1 MMAKS
6 ISSKFPHRI
15 IQRMNTRT
23 YLFFSMIIAVV
34 LLSSCRQDNQ
44 KGIITGGPVEVG
56 VLTIKQQP
64 VNLAVELPGRTA
76 AYRIAEVRPQVGG
89 IIKKRLFTE
98 GSEVKAGQLL
108 YQIDPDT
115 YQARFDSAKAA
126 LAKTEALEH
135 SARLKAERYRTLV
148 QTKAVS
154 EQDQVEMEATWKQ
167 TIADVAAAKAALDS
181 ARINLDYTR
190 LTAPI
195 SGRIGRSTV
204 TEGAL
209 VTAEQSTALATIQQ
223 LDPLYVDLNQSSTEM
238 LNLRKELH
246 SESIQQLGK
255 SQSPVKVLFE
265 DGSEYNQTGVLEF
278 SDVTVNQTTGTVI
291 LRAIVANP
299 DQRLLPG
306 MFVRARIDKGQRPN
320 AILVPAISISRNSKG
335 QPMVMLVNKE
345 SVVEARIVQT
355 GQNIGDQVLVT
366 EGLSEGEQVIVAGLQ
381 KIKPG
386 VSVKA
391 AAGVVSNAIQS
402 PASAPTA
409 VAKTE

>member
-1 MMAKS
+1 MDTR
-6 ISSKFPHRI
+6 IS
-15 IQRMNTRT
+15 
-23 YLFFSMIIAVV
+23 LFFSLLIAVV
-34 LLSSCRQDNQ
+34 LLSACRQENP
-44 KGIITGGPVEVG
+44 KTIAPGPMEVG
-56 VLTIKQQP
+56 ILTIKQKP

-126 LAKTEALEH
+126 LAKADALEH

-154 EQDQVEMEATWKQ
+154 DQDQVEMEANWKQ
-167 TIADVAAAKAALDS
+167 AVADVAAAKAAVDS
-181 ARINLDYTR
+181 ARINLDYTK

-209 VTAEQSTALATIQQ
+209 VTAEQATALATIQQ
-223 LDPLYVDLNQSSTEM
+223 LDPLYVDLNHSSTEM
-238 LNLRKELH
+238 LNLKKELS
-246 SESIQQLGK
+246 SEQTQHLEK
-255 SQSPVKVLFE
+255 SQSRVKVLFE
-265 DGSEYNQTGVLEF
+265 DGAEYSQPGTLEF

-320 AILVPAISISRNSKG
+320 AILVPAVSISRNSKG

-345 SVVEARIVQT
+345 SVVEARIIQT

-391 AAGVVSNAIQS
+391 AAGVASSAIQS

>member
-1 MMAKS
+1 MD
-6 ISSKFPHRI
+6 
-15 IQRMNTRT
+15 NRT
-23 YLFFSMIIAVV
+23 SLFFSLLIAAV
-34 LLSSCRQDNQ
+34 LLSACNQ
-44 KGIITGGPVEVG
+44 ENPKAIIPGPVEVG

-126 LAKTEALEH
+126 LAKAEALEH
-135 SARLKAERYRTLV
+135 SARLKAERYRKLV

-154 EQDQVEMEATWKQ
+154 DQDQVEMEANWKQ
-167 TIADVAAAKAALDS
+167 AVADVAAAKAALDS

-209 VTAEQSTALATIQQ
+209 VTAEQPTALATIQQ
-223 LDPLYVDLNQSSTEM
+223 LDPLYVDLNQSSGEM
-238 LNLRKELH
+238 LNLKKELSSGQTQH
-246 SESIQQLGK
+246 LEK

-265 DGSEYNQTGVLEF
+265 DGSEYSQLGVLEF

-320 AILVPAISISRNSKG
+320 AILVPAVSVSRNSKG
-335 QPMVMLVNKE
+335 QTMVMLVNKE
-345 SVVEARIVQT
+345 SVVEARIIQT
-355 GQNIGDQVLVT
+355 GQNLGDQVLIT

-386 VSVKA
+386 IPVKA
-391 AAGVVSNAIQS
+391 VAWVAPNAKQS
-402 PASAPTA
+402 SPDAPAT

>member
-1 MMAKS
+1 MDKR
-6 ISSKFPHRI
+6 IS
-15 IQRMNTRT
+15 
-23 YLFFSMIIAVV
+23 LFFSLLIAVV
-34 LLSSCRQDNQ
+34 LLSACRQENP
-44 KGIITGGPVEVG
+44 KTIAPGPMEVDI
-56 VLTIKQQP
+56 LTIKQQL

-126 LAKTEALEH
+126 LAKADALEH

-154 EQDQVEMEATWKQ
+154 DQDQVEMEANWKQ
-167 TIADVAAAKAALDS
+167 AVADVAAAKAAVDS
-181 ARINLDYTR
+181 ARINLDYTK

-209 VTAEQSTALATIQQ
+209 VTAEQATALATIQQ

-238 LNLRKELH
+238 LNLKKELS
-246 SESIQQLGK
+246 SEQTQHLEK
-255 SQSPVKVLFE
+255 SQSRVKVLFE
-265 DGSEYNQTGVLEF
+265 DGAEYSQPGTLEF

-366 EGLSEGEQVIVAGLQ
+366 EGLSEGERVIVAGLQ

-391 AAGVVSNAIQS
+391 VAGVASNAIQS

>member
-1 MMAKS
+1 MDKR
-6 ISSKFPHRI
+6 IS
-15 IQRMNTRT
+15 
-23 YLFFSMIIAVV
+23 LFFSLLIAVV
-34 LLSSCRQDNQ
+34 LLSACRQENP
-44 KGIITGGPVEVG
+44 KTIAPGPMEVDI
-56 VLTIKQQP
+56 LTIKQQL
-64 VNLAVELPGRTA
+64 VNLTVELPGRTA

-126 LAKTEALEH
+126 LAKADALEH
-135 SARLKAERYRTLV
+135 STRLKSERYRTLV

-154 EQDQVEMEATWKQ
+154 DQDQVEMEANWKQ
-167 TIADVAAAKAALDS
+167 AVADVAAAKAAVDS
-181 ARINLDYTR
+181 ARINLDYTK

-209 VTAEQSTALATIQQ
+209 VTAEQATALATIQQ

-238 LNLRKELH
+238 LNLKKELA
-246 SESIQQLGK
+246 SEQTQHLEK
-255 SQSPVKVLFE
+255 SQSRVKVLFE
-265 DGSEYNQTGVLEF
+265 DGAEYSQPGTLEF

-320 AILVPAISISRNSKG
+320 AILVPAVSISRNSKG

>member
-1 MMAKS
+1 MDKR
-6 ISSKFPHRI
+6 IS
-15 IQRMNTRT
+15 
-23 YLFFSMIIAVV
+23 LFFSLLIAVV
-34 LLSSCRQDNQ
+34 LLSACRQENP
-44 KGIITGGPVEVG
+44 KTIAPGPMEVDI
-56 VLTIKQQP
+56 LTIKQQL
-64 VNLAVELPGRTA
+64 VNLTVELPGRTA

-126 LAKTEALEH
+126 LAKADALEH

-154 EQDQVEMEATWKQ
+154 DQDQVEMEANWKQ
-167 TIADVAAAKAALDS
+167 AVADVAAAKAAVDS
-181 ARINLDYTR
+181 ARINLDYTK

-209 VTAEQSTALATIQQ
+209 VTAEQATALATIQQ

-238 LNLRKELH
+238 LNLKKELA
-246 SESIQQLGK
+246 SEQTQHLEK
-255 SQSPVKVLFE
+255 SQSRVKVLFE
-265 DGSEYNQTGVLEF
+265 DGAEYSQPGTLEF

>member
-1 MMAKS
+1 MD
-6 ISSKFPHRI
+6 
-15 IQRMNTRT
+15 TRT
-23 YLFFSMIIAVV
+23 SLFFSLLIAVV
-34 LLSSCRQDNQ
+34 LLSACRQENP
-44 KGIITGGPVEVG
+44 KTIAPGPMEVDIS
-56 VLTIKQQP
+56 TIKQQL

-126 LAKTEALEH
+126 LAKADALEH

-154 EQDQVEMEATWKQ
+154 DQDQVEMEANWKQ
-167 TIADVAAAKAALDS
+167 AVADVAAAKAAVDS
-181 ARINLDYTR
+181 ARINLDYTK

-209 VTAEQSTALATIQQ
+209 VTAEQATALATIQQ

-238 LNLRKELH
+238 LNLKKELS
-246 SESIQQLGK
+246 SEQTQHLEK
-255 SQSPVKVLFE
+255 SQSRVKVLFE
-265 DGSEYNQTGVLEF
+265 DGAEYSQPGTLEF

-320 AILVPAISISRNSKG
+320 AILVPAVSISRNSKG

-345 SVVEARIVQT
+345 SVVEARIIQT

>member
-1 MMAKS
+1 MDKR
-6 ISSKFPHRI
+6 IS
-15 IQRMNTRT
+15 
-23 YLFFSMIIAVV
+23 LFFSLLIAVV
-34 LLSSCRQDNQ
+34 LLSACRQENP
-44 KGIITGGPVEVG
+44 KTIAPGPMEVDI
-56 VLTIKQQP
+56 LTIKQQL
-64 VNLAVELPGRTA
+64 VNLTVELPGRTA

-126 LAKTEALEH
+126 LAKADALEH

-154 EQDQVEMEATWKQ
+154 DQDQVEMEANWKQ
-167 TIADVAAAKAALDS
+167 AVADVAAAKAAVDS
-181 ARINLDYTR
+181 ARINLDYTK

-209 VTAEQSTALATIQQ
+209 VTAEQATALATIQQ

-238 LNLRKELH
+238 LNLKKELA
-246 SESIQQLGK
+246 SEQTQHLEK
-255 SQSPVKVLFE
+255 SQSRVKVLFE
-265 DGSEYNQTGVLEF
+265 DGAEYSQPGTLEF

-386 VSVKA
+386 IPVKA
-391 AAGVVSNAIQS
+391 VAWVAPNTKQS
-402 PASAPTA
+402 PPSVPAT

>member
-1 MMAKS
+1 MDKRRS
-6 ISSKFPHRI
+6 
-15 IQRMNTRT
+15 
-23 YLFFSMIIAVV
+23 LFFSLLIAVV
-34 LLSSCRQDNQ
+34 LLSACRQENP
-44 KGIITGGPVEVG
+44 KTIAPGPMEVDI
-56 VLTIKQQP
+56 LTIKQQL

-126 LAKTEALEH
+126 LAKADALEH

-154 EQDQVEMEATWKQ
+154 DQDQVEMEANWKQ
-167 TIADVAAAKAALDS
+167 AVADVAAAKAAVDS
-181 ARINLDYTR
+181 ARINLDYTK

-209 VTAEQSTALATIQQ
+209 VTAEQATALATIQQ

-238 LNLRKELH
+238 LNLKKELS
-246 SESIQQLGK
+246 SEQTQHLEK
-255 SQSPVKVLFE
+255 SQSRVKVLFE
-265 DGSEYNQTGVLEF
+265 DGAEYSQPGTLEF

-320 AILVPAISISRNSKG
+320 AILVPAVSISRNSKG

-391 AAGVVSNAIQS
+391 AAGVASNAIQS

>member
-1 MMAKS
+1 MTIS
-6 ISSKFPHRI
+6 ISSKLSHRI
-15 IQRMNTRT
+15 IQRMDTRT
-23 YLFFSMIIAVV
+23 SLFFSLLIAVV
-34 LLSSCRQDNQ
+34 LLSACRQENP
-44 KGIITGGPVEVG
+44 KTIAPGPMEVDI
-56 VLTIKQQP
+56 LTIKQQL
-64 VNLAVELPGRTA
+64 VNLTVELPGRTA

-126 LAKTEALEH
+126 LAKADALEH

-154 EQDQVEMEATWKQ
+154 DQDQVEMEANWKQ
-167 TIADVAAAKAALDS
+167 AVADVAAAKAAVDS
-181 ARINLDYTR
+181 ARINLDYTK

-209 VTAEQSTALATIQQ
+209 VTAEQATALATIQQ

-238 LNLRKELH
+238 LNLKKELS
-246 SESIQQLGK
+246 SEQTQHLEK
-255 SQSPVKVLFE
+255 SQSRVKVLFE
-265 DGSEYNQTGVLEF
+265 DGAEYSQPGTLEF

-320 AILVPAISISRNSKG
+320 AILVPAVSISRNSKG

-391 AAGVVSNAIQS
+391 VAGVASNAIQS

>member
-1 MMAKS
+1 MD
-6 ISSKFPHRI
+6 
-15 IQRMNTRT
+15 TRT
-23 YLFFSMIIAVV
+23 SLFFSLLIAVV
-34 LLSSCRQDNQ
+34 LLSACRQENP
-44 KGIITGGPVEVG
+44 KTIAPGPMEVG
-56 VLTIKQQP
+56 ILTIKQQP

-126 LAKTEALEH
+126 LAKADALEH

-154 EQDQVEMEATWKQ
+154 DQDQVEMEANWKQ
-167 TIADVAAAKAALDS
+167 AVADVAAAKAAVDS
-181 ARINLDYTR
+181 ARINLDYTK

-209 VTAEQSTALATIQQ
+209 VTAEQATALATIQQ

-238 LNLRKELH
+238 LNLKKELS
-246 SESIQQLGK
+246 SEQTQHLEK
-255 SQSPVKVLFE
+255 SQSRVKVLFE
-265 DGSEYNQTGVLEF
+265 DGAEYSQPGTLEF

-320 AILVPAISISRNSKG
+320 AILVPAVSISRNSKG

-391 AAGVVSNAIQS
+391 AAGVASNAIQS

>member
-1 MMAKS
+1 MDK
-6 ISSKFPHRI
+6 
-15 IQRMNTRT
+15 RT
-23 YLFFSMIIAVV
+23 SLFFSLLIAVV
-34 LLSSCRQDNQ
+34 LLSACRQENP
-44 KGIITGGPVEVG
+44 KTIAPGPMEVDI
-56 VLTIKQQP
+56 LTIKQQL

-126 LAKTEALEH
+126 LAKADALEH

-154 EQDQVEMEATWKQ
+154 DQDQVEMEANWKQ
-167 TIADVAAAKAALDS
+167 AVADVAAAKAAVDS
-181 ARINLDYTR
+181 ARINLDYTK

-209 VTAEQSTALATIQQ
+209 VTAEQATALATIQQ

-238 LNLRKELH
+238 LNLKKELS
-246 SESIQQLGK
+246 SEQTQHLEK
-255 SQSPVKVLFE
+255 SQSRVKVLFE
-265 DGSEYNQTGVLEF
+265 DGAEYSQPGTLEF

-320 AILVPAISISRNSKG
+320 AILVPAVSISRNSKG

-345 SVVEARIVQT
+345 SVVEARIIQT

-391 AAGVVSNAIQS
+391 AAGVASNAIQS

>member
-1 MMAKS
+1 MDK
-6 ISSKFPHRI
+6 
-15 IQRMNTRT
+15 RT
-23 YLFFSMIIAVV
+23 SLFFSLLIAVV
-34 LLSSCRQDNQ
+34 LLSACRQENP
-44 KGIITGGPVEVG
+44 KTIAPGPMEVDI
-56 VLTIKQQP
+56 LTIKQQM

-126 LAKTEALEH
+126 LAKADALEH
-135 SARLKAERYRTLV
+135 STRLKAERYRTLV

-154 EQDQVEMEATWKQ
+154 DQDQVEMEANWKQ
-167 TIADVAAAKAALDS
+167 AVADVAAAKAAVDS
-181 ARINLDYTR
+181 ARINLDYTK

-209 VTAEQSTALATIQQ
+209 VTAEQATALATIQQ

-238 LNLRKELH
+238 LNLKKELS
-246 SESIQQLGK
+246 SEQTQHLEK
-255 SQSPVKVLFE
+255 SQSRVKVLFE
-265 DGSEYNQTGVLEF
+265 DGAEYSQPGTLEF

-320 AILVPAISISRNSKG
+320 AILVPAVSISRNSKG

-345 SVVEARIVQT
+345 SVVEARIIQT

-391 AAGVVSNAIQS
+391 VAGVASNAIQS

>member
-1 MMAKS
+1 MDK
-6 ISSKFPHRI
+6 
-15 IQRMNTRT
+15 RT
-23 YLFFSMIIAVV
+23 SLFFSLLIAVV
-34 LLSSCRQDNQ
+34 LLSACRQENP
-44 KGIITGGPVEVG
+44 KTIAPGPMEVDI
-56 VLTIKQQP
+56 LTIKQQL
-64 VNLAVELPGRTA
+64 VNLTVELPGRTA

-126 LAKTEALEH
+126 LAKADALEH

-154 EQDQVEMEATWKQ
+154 DQDQVEMEANWKQ
-167 TIADVAAAKAALDS
+167 AVADVAAAKAAVDS
-181 ARINLDYTR
+181 ARINLDYTK

-209 VTAEQSTALATIQQ
+209 VTAEQATALATIQQ

-238 LNLRKELH
+238 LNLKKELS
-246 SESIQQLGK
+246 SEQTQHLEK
-255 SQSPVKVLFE
+255 SQSRVKVLFE
-265 DGSEYNQTGVLEF
+265 DGAEYSQPGTLEF

-320 AILVPAISISRNSKG
+320 AILVPAVSISRNSKG

-345 SVVEARIVQT
+345 SVVEARIIQT

-391 AAGVVSNAIQS
+391 VAGVASNAIQS

>member
-1 MMAKS
+1 MDK
-6 ISSKFPHRI
+6 
-15 IQRMNTRT
+15 RT
-23 YLFFSMIIAVV
+23 SLFFSLLIAVV
-34 LLSSCRQDNQ
+34 LLSACRQENP
-44 KGIITGGPVEVG
+44 KTIAPGPMEVDIS
-56 VLTIKQQP
+56 TIKQQL

-126 LAKTEALEH
+126 LAKADALEH

-154 EQDQVEMEATWKQ
+154 DQDQVEMEANWKQ
-167 TIADVAAAKAALDS
+167 AVADVAAAKAAVDS
-181 ARINLDYTR
+181 ARINLDYTK

-209 VTAEQSTALATIQQ
+209 VTAEQATALATIQQ

-238 LNLRKELH
+238 LNLKKELS
-246 SESIQQLGK
+246 SEQTQHLEK
-255 SQSPVKVLFE
+255 SQSRVKVLFE
-265 DGSEYNQTGVLEF
+265 DGAEYSQPGTLEF

-306 MFVRARIDKGQRPN
+306 MFVRARIDKGQRLN
-320 AILVPAISISRNSKG
+320 AILVPAVSISRNSKG

>member
-1 MMAKS
+1 MDK
-6 ISSKFPHRI
+6 
-15 IQRMNTRT
+15 RT
-23 YLFFSMIIAVV
+23 SLFFSLLIAVV
-34 LLSSCRQDNQ
+34 LLSACRQENP
-44 KGIITGGPVEVG
+44 KTIAPGPMEVDIS
-56 VLTIKQQP
+56 TIKQQL

-115 YQARFDSAKAA
+115 YQARLDSAKAA
-126 LAKTEALEH
+126 LAKADALEH

-154 EQDQVEMEATWKQ
+154 DQDQVEMEANWKQ
-167 TIADVAAAKAALDS
+167 AVADVAAAKAAVDS
-181 ARINLDYTR
+181 ARINLDYTK

-209 VTAEQSTALATIQQ
+209 VTAEQATALATIQQ

-238 LNLRKELH
+238 LNLKKELS
-246 SESIQQLGK
+246 SEQTQHLEK
-255 SQSPVKVLFE
+255 SQSRVKVLFE
-265 DGSEYNQTGVLEF
+265 DGAEYSQPGTLEF

-320 AILVPAISISRNSKG
+320 AILVPAVSISRNSKG

-391 AAGVVSNAIQS
+391 AAGVASNAIQS

>member
-1 MMAKS
+1 MDKR
-6 ISSKFPHRI
+6 IS
-15 IQRMNTRT
+15 
-23 YLFFSMIIAVV
+23 LFFSLLIAVV
-34 LLSSCRQDNQ
+34 LLSACRQENP
-44 KGIITGGPVEVG
+44 KTIAPGPMEVDI
-56 VLTIKQQP
+56 LTIKQQL
-64 VNLAVELPGRTA
+64 VNLTVELPGRTA

-126 LAKTEALEH
+126 LAKADALEH
-135 SARLKAERYRTLV
+135 STRLKSERYRTLV

-154 EQDQVEMEATWKQ
+154 DQDQVEMEANWKQ
-167 TIADVAAAKAALDS
+167 AVADVAAAKAAVDS
-181 ARINLDYTR
+181 ARINLDYTK

-209 VTAEQSTALATIQQ
+209 VTAEQATALATIQQ

-238 LNLRKELH
+238 LNLKKELS
-246 SESIQQLGK
+246 SEQTQHLEK
-255 SQSPVKVLFE
+255 SQSRVKVLFE
-265 DGSEYNQTGVLEF
+265 DGAEYSQPGTLEF

-320 AILVPAISISRNSKG
+320 AILVPAVSISRNSKG

>member
-1 MMAKS
+1 MDK
-6 ISSKFPHRI
+6 
-15 IQRMNTRT
+15 RT
-23 YLFFSMIIAVV
+23 SLFFSLLIAVV
-34 LLSSCRQDNQ
+34 LLSACRQENP
-44 KGIITGGPVEVG
+44 KTIAPGPMEVDI
-56 VLTIKQQP
+56 LTIKQQL
-64 VNLAVELPGRTA
+64 VNLTVELPGRTA

-126 LAKTEALEH
+126 LAKADALEH

-154 EQDQVEMEATWKQ
+154 DQDQVEMEANWKQ
-167 TIADVAAAKAALDS
+167 AVADVAAAKAAVDS
-181 ARINLDYTR
+181 ARINLDYTK

-209 VTAEQSTALATIQQ
+209 VTAEQATALATIQQ

-238 LNLRKELH
+238 LNLKKELS
-246 SESIQQLGK
+246 SEQTQHLEK
-255 SQSPVKVLFE
+255 SQSRVKVLFE
-265 DGSEYNQTGVLEF
+265 DGAEYSQPGTLEF

-320 AILVPAISISRNSKG
+320 AILVPAVSISRNSKG

-345 SVVEARIVQT
+345 SVVEARIIQT

>member
-1 MMAKS
+1 MDKRRS
-6 ISSKFPHRI
+6 
-15 IQRMNTRT
+15 
-23 YLFFSMIIAVV
+23 LFFSLLIAVV
-34 LLSSCRQDNQ
+34 LLSACRQENP
-44 KGIITGGPVEVG
+44 KTIAPGPMEVDI
-56 VLTIKQQP
+56 LTIKQQL

-126 LAKTEALEH
+126 LAKADALEH

-154 EQDQVEMEATWKQ
+154 DQDQVEMEANWKQ
-167 TIADVAAAKAALDS
+167 AVADVAAAKAAVDS
-181 ARINLDYTR
+181 ARINLDYTK

-209 VTAEQSTALATIQQ
+209 VTAEQATALATIQQ

-238 LNLRKELH
+238 LNLKKELS
-246 SESIQQLGK
+246 SEQTQHLEK
-255 SQSPVKVLFE
+255 SQSRVKVLFE
-265 DGSEYNQTGVLEF
+265 DGAEYSQPGTLEF

-320 AILVPAISISRNSKG
+320 AILVPAVSISRNSKG

>member
-1 MMAKS
+1 MD
-6 ISSKFPHRI
+6 
-15 IQRMNTRT
+15 TRT
-23 YLFFSMIIAVV
+23 SLFVSLLIAAV
-34 LLSSCRQDNQ
+34 LLNACRQENP
-44 KGIITGGPVEVG
+44 KAIIPGPVEVG

-64 VNLAVELPGRTA
+64 INLAVELPGRTA
-76 AYRIAEVRPQVGG
+76 ANRIAEVRPQVGG

-126 LAKTEALEH
+126 LAKADALEH
-135 SARLKAERYRTLV
+135 SARLKAERYKTLV

-154 EQDQVEMEATWKQ
+154 DQDQVEMEANWKQ
-167 TIADVAAAKAALDS
+167 AVADVAAAKASLDS

-190 LTAPI
+190 ITAAI

-209 VTAEQSTALATIQQ
+209 VTAEQPAALATIQQ
-223 LDPLYVDLNQSSTEM
+223 LDPLYVDLNQSSSEL
-238 LNLRKELH
+238 LNLKKEL
-246 SESIQQLGK
+246 SSGQTQNLTK

-265 DGSEYNQTGVLEF
+265 DGSEYTQPGVLEF

-306 MFVRARIDKGQRPN
+306 MFVRARIDKGKRPN
-320 AILVPAISISRNSKG
+320 TILVPAVSISRNNKG
-335 QPMVMLVNKE
+335 QSMVMLVNKE
-345 SVVEARIVQT
+345 SVVETRIIKA
-355 GQNIGDQVLVT
+355 GQNIGDQVLVD
-366 EGLSEGEQVIVAGLQ
+366 EGLNEGEQVIVAGLQ

-386 VSVKA
+386 IPVK
-391 AAGVVSNAIQS
+391 VVAWVAPNTKQS
-402 PASAPTA
+402 LPSTPAT

>member
-1 MMAKS
+1 MDTR
-6 ISSKFPHRI
+6 IS
-15 IQRMNTRT
+15 
-23 YLFFSMIIAVV
+23 LFFSLLIAVV
-34 LLSSCRQDNQ
+34 LLSACRQENP
-44 KGIITGGPVEVG
+44 KTIAPGPMEVG
-56 VLTIKQQP
+56 ILTIKQKP

-126 LAKTEALEH
+126 LAKADALEH

-154 EQDQVEMEATWKQ
+154 DQDQVEMEANWKQ
-167 TIADVAAAKAALDS
+167 AVADVAAAKAAVDS
-181 ARINLDYTR
+181 ARINLDYTK

-209 VTAEQSTALATIQQ
+209 VTAEQPTALSTIQQ

-238 LNLRKELH
+238 LNLKKELS
-246 SESIQQLGK
+246 SEQAQHLEK

-265 DGSEYNQTGVLEF
+265 DGLEYNQTGVLEF

-320 AILVPAISISRNSKG
+320 AILVPAVSISRNSKG

-345 SVVEARIVQT
+345 SVVEARIIQT

-391 AAGVVSNAIQS
+391 AAGVASNAIQS

>member
-1 MMAKS
+1 MDTR
-6 ISSKFPHRI
+6 IS
-15 IQRMNTRT
+15 
-23 YLFFSMIIAVV
+23 LFFSLLIAVV
-34 LLSSCRQDNQ
+34 LLSACRQENP
-44 KGIITGGPVEVG
+44 KTIAPGPMEVG
-56 VLTIKQQP
+56 ILTIKQQP

-126 LAKTEALEH
+126 LAKADALEH

-154 EQDQVEMEATWKQ
+154 DQDQVEMEANWKQ
-167 TIADVAAAKAALDS
+167 AVADVAAAKAAVDS
-181 ARINLDYTR
+181 ARINLDYTK

-209 VTAEQSTALATIQQ
+209 VTAEQATALATIQQ

-238 LNLRKELH
+238 LNLKKELS
-246 SESIQQLGK
+246 SEQTQHLEK
-255 SQSPVKVLFE
+255 SQSRVKVLFE
-265 DGSEYNQTGVLEF
+265 DGAEYSQPGTLEF

-320 AILVPAISISRNSKG
+320 AILVPAVSISRNSKG

-391 AAGVVSNAIQS
+391 VAGVASNAIQS

>member
-1 MMAKS
+1 MDTR
-6 ISSKFPHRI
+6 IS
-15 IQRMNTRT
+15 
-23 YLFFSMIIAVV
+23 LFFSLLIAVV
-34 LLSSCRQDNQ
+34 LLSACRQENP
-44 KGIITGGPVEVG
+44 KTIAPGPMEVDIS
-56 VLTIKQQP
+56 TIKQQL

-126 LAKTEALEH
+126 LAKADALEH

-154 EQDQVEMEATWKQ
+154 DQDQVEMEANWKQ
-167 TIADVAAAKAALDS
+167 AVADVAAAKAAVDS
-181 ARINLDYTR
+181 ARINLDYTK

-209 VTAEQSTALATIQQ
+209 VTAEQATALATIQQ

-238 LNLRKELH
+238 LNLKKELS
-246 SESIQQLGK
+246 SEQTQHLEK
-255 SQSPVKVLFE
+255 SQSRVKVLFE
-265 DGSEYNQTGVLEF
+265 DGAEYSQPGTLEF

-320 AILVPAISISRNSKG
+320 AILVPAVSISRNSKG

-391 AAGVVSNAIQS
+391 AAGVASNAIQS

>member
-1 MMAKS
+1 MDKRRS
-6 ISSKFPHRI
+6 
-15 IQRMNTRT
+15 
-23 YLFFSMIIAVV
+23 LFFSLLIAVV
-34 LLSSCRQDNQ
+34 LLSACRQENP
-44 KGIITGGPVEVG
+44 KTIAPGPMEVDI
-56 VLTIKQQP
+56 LTIKQQL

-126 LAKTEALEH
+126 LAKADALEH

-154 EQDQVEMEATWKQ
+154 DQDQVEMEANWKQ
-167 TIADVAAAKAALDS
+167 AVADVAAAKAAVDS
-181 ARINLDYTR
+181 AQINLDYTK

-209 VTAEQSTALATIQQ
+209 VTAEQATALATIQQ

-238 LNLRKELH
+238 LNLKKELS
-246 SESIQQLGK
+246 SEQTQHLEK
-255 SQSPVKVLFE
+255 SQSRVKVLFE
-265 DGSEYNQTGVLEF
+265 DGAEYSQPGTLEF

-320 AILVPAISISRNSKG
+320 AILVPAVSISRNSKG

>member
-1 MMAKS
+1 MD
-6 ISSKFPHRI
+6 
-15 IQRMNTRT
+15 TRT
-23 YLFFSMIIAVV
+23 SLLFPLLIAAV
-34 LLSSCRQDNQ
+34 LLSACRQDNP
-44 KGIITGGPVEVG
+44 KTITPGPVEVG
-56 VLTIKQQP
+56 VLTIKQQS

-89 IIKKRLFTE
+89 IVKKRLFTE

-126 LAKTEALEH
+126 LAKADALEH

-154 EQDQVEMEATWKQ
+154 DQDQVEMEANWKQ
-167 TIADVAAAKAALDS
+167 AVADVAAAKAALDS

-209 VTAEQSTALATIQQ
+209 VTAEQPAALATIQQ
-223 LDPLYVDLNQSSTEM
+223 LDPLYVDLNQSSSEL
-238 LNLRKELH
+238 LNLTKEL
-246 SESIQQLGK
+246 SSGRTQDLTK
-255 SQSPVKVLFE
+255 SQLPVRVLFE
-265 DGSEYNQTGVLEF
+265 DGLEYSQPGVLEF

-320 AILVPAISISRNSKG
+320 AILIPAVSVSRNNKG
-335 QPMVMLVNKE
+335 QSIVMLANKE
-345 SVVEARIVQT
+345 SMVEARIIQT
-355 GQNIGDQVLVT
+355 GQNIGDQVLVA

-386 VSVKA
+386 ILVKA
-391 AAGVVSNAIQS
+391 VAWVAPNTKQS
-402 PASAPTA
+402 PASGPEA
-409 VAKTE
+409 VAKKE

>member
-1 MMAKS
+1 MDKRRS
-6 ISSKFPHRI
+6 
-15 IQRMNTRT
+15 
-23 YLFFSMIIAVV
+23 LFFSLLIAVV
-34 LLSSCRQDNQ
+34 LLSACRQENP
-44 KGIITGGPVEVG
+44 KTIAPGPMEVDI
-56 VLTIKQQP
+56 LTIKQQL

-126 LAKTEALEH
+126 LAKADALEH

-154 EQDQVEMEATWKQ
+154 DQDQVEMEANWKQ
-167 TIADVAAAKAALDS
+167 AVADVAAAKAAVDS
-181 ARINLDYTR
+181 ARINLDYTK

-209 VTAEQSTALATIQQ
+209 VTAEQATALATIQQ

-238 LNLRKELH
+238 LNLKKELS
-246 SESIQQLGK
+246 SEQTQHLEK
-255 SQSPVKVLFE
+255 SQSRVKVLFE
-265 DGSEYNQTGVLEF
+265 DGAEYSQPGTLEF

-320 AILVPAISISRNSKG
+320 AILVPAVSISRNSKG

-391 AAGVVSNAIQS
+391 VAGVASNAIQS

>member
-1 MMAKS
+1 MDKR
-6 ISSKFPHRI
+6 IS
-15 IQRMNTRT
+15 
-23 YLFFSMIIAVV
+23 LFFSLLIAVV
-34 LLSSCRQDNQ
+34 LLSACRQENP
-44 KGIITGGPVEVG
+44 KTIAPGPMEVDI
-56 VLTIKQQP
+56 LTIKQQL
-64 VNLAVELPGRTA
+64 VNLTVELPGRTA

-126 LAKTEALEH
+126 LAKADALEH

-154 EQDQVEMEATWKQ
+154 DQDQVEMEANWKQ
-167 TIADVAAAKAALDS
+167 AVADVAAAKAAVDS
-181 ARINLDYTR
+181 ARINLDYTK

-209 VTAEQSTALATIQQ
+209 VTAEQATALATIQQ

-238 LNLRKELH
+238 LNLKKELS
-246 SESIQQLGK
+246 SEQTQHLEK
-255 SQSPVKVLFE
+255 SQSRVKVLFE
-265 DGSEYNQTGVLEF
+265 DGAEYSQPGTLEF

-320 AILVPAISISRNSKG
+320 AILVPAVSISRNSKG

>member
-1 MMAKS
+1 
-6 ISSKFPHRI
+6 
-15 IQRMNTRT
+15 
-23 YLFFSMIIAVV
+23 MIVAAV
-34 LLSSCRQDNQ
+34 LLSACNQ
-44 KGIITGGPVEVG
+44 ENKKSIILGPVEVD
-56 VLTIKQQP
+56 VLTVKQQP
-64 VNLAVELPGRTA
+64 VNLVVELPGRTA

-89 IIKKRLFTE
+89 IVKKRLFTE

-126 LAKTEALEH
+126 LAKADALEH

-154 EQDQVEMEATWKQ
+154 DQDQVEMEANWKQ
-167 TIADVAAAKAALDS
+167 AVADVTAAKAALDS
-181 ARINLDYTR
+181 ARINLDHTR

-195 SGRIGRSTV
+195 SGRIGRSSV

-209 VTAEQSTALATIQQ
+209 VTAEQPAALATIQQ
-223 LDPLYVDLNQSSTEM
+223 LDPLYVDLNQSSSEL
-238 LNLRKELH
+238 LNLKKEL
-246 SESIQQLGK
+246 SSGQPQNLIK
-255 SQSPVKVLFE
+255 TQSPVKVLLE
-265 DGSEYNQTGVLEF
+265 DGSEYSQPGVLEF

-320 AILVPAISISRNSKG
+320 AILIPAVSVSRNNKG
-335 QPMVMLVNKE
+335 QSMVMLVNKE
-345 SVVEARIVQT
+345 SVVEARIIQT
-355 GQNIGDQVLVT
+355 GQNIGNQVLVT
-366 EGLSEGEQVIVAGLQ
+366 EGLSEGEQVIMAGLQ

-386 VSVKA
+386 VPVKA
-391 AAGVVSNAIQS
+391 VAWLAPDTKQS
-402 PASAPTA
+402 TLNTPET

>member
-1 MMAKS
+1 MDK
-6 ISSKFPHRI
+6 
-15 IQRMNTRT
+15 RT
-23 YLFFSMIIAVV
+23 YLFFSLLIAVV
-34 LLSSCRQDNQ
+34 LLSACRQENP
-44 KGIITGGPVEVG
+44 KTIAPGPMEVD
-56 VLTIKQQP
+56 VLTIKQRL

-126 LAKTEALEH
+126 LAKADALEH

-154 EQDQVEMEATWKQ
+154 DQDQVEMEANWKQ
-167 TIADVAAAKAALDS
+167 AVADVAAAKAAVDS
-181 ARINLDYTR
+181 ARINLDYTK

-209 VTAEQSTALATIQQ
+209 VTAEQATALATIQQ

-238 LNLRKELH
+238 LNLKKELS
-246 SESIQQLGK
+246 SEQTQHLEK
-255 SQSPVKVLFE
+255 SQSRVKVLFE
-265 DGSEYNQTGVLEF
+265 DGAEYSQPGTLEF

-320 AILVPAISISRNSKG
+320 AILVPAVSISRNSKG

-391 AAGVVSNAIQS
+391 AAGVASNAIQS

>member
-1 MMAKS
+1 MDKRRS
-6 ISSKFPHRI
+6 
-15 IQRMNTRT
+15 
-23 YLFFSMIIAVV
+23 LFFSLLIAVV
-34 LLSSCRQDNQ
+34 LLSACRQENP
-44 KGIITGGPVEVG
+44 KTIAPGPMEVDI
-56 VLTIKQQP
+56 LTIKQQL

-126 LAKTEALEH
+126 LAKADALEH

-154 EQDQVEMEATWKQ
+154 DQDQVEMEANWKQ
-167 TIADVAAAKAALDS
+167 AVADVAAAKAAVDS
-181 ARINLDYTR
+181 ARINLDYTK

-209 VTAEQSTALATIQQ
+209 VTAEQATALATIQQ

-238 LNLRKELH
+238 LNLKKELS
-246 SESIQQLGK
+246 SEQTQHLEK
-255 SQSPVKVLFE
+255 SQSRVKVLFE
-265 DGSEYNQTGVLEF
+265 DGAEYSQPGTLEF

-320 AILVPAISISRNSKG
+320 AILVPAVSISRNSKG

-345 SVVEARIVQT
+345 SVVEARIIQT

-391 AAGVVSNAIQS
+391 AAGVASNAIQS